1 VRLRGPVRWGAL
13 AAAVAAIVVVIVLII
28 SGLRSGP
35 VRSFALRVPSATPV
49 ATARAKRPVCE
60 GPVTASGQTSL
71 VGVFGAPKVG
81 LSRLHVTVRDAV
93 AGDHGRVLATGT
105 EVAREIV
112 TEDLVALDRTVPAG
126 RSLRVCVRATTD
138 PFVLE
143 GAGASATG
151 VRMTGHRKDQF
162 SLVLDHRASFI
173 GSLSTAFS
181 RAAVFRPDWVGSWTF
196 WVLTAAFAATFG
208 LAVVAVALA
217 ADADEE

>member
-1 VRLRGPVRWGAL
+1 VRLRGPARRGAL
-13 AAAVAAIVVVIVLII
+13 TAAVAAIVVVVVLVI

-35 VRSFALRVPSATPV
+35 VRSFALRVPSASPV
-49 ATARAKRPVCE
+49 ATVRAKRPVCE

-71 VGVFGAPKVG
+71 VGVFGAPKRG
-81 LSRLHVTVRDAV
+81 LSRLHVTVRDAGT
-93 AGDHGRVLATGT
+93 GDHGRVLATGAAVT
-105 EVAREIV
+105 AEVM

-126 RSLRVCVRATTD
+126 HSLRVCVRATTN

-143 GAGASATG
+143 GAPASAVG
-151 VRMTGHRKDQF
+151 VRMTGHRRAQF

-181 RAAVFRPDWVGSWTF
+181 RAAVFRPAWVGSWTF

-208 LAVVAVALA
+208 LAIVAVAQA